1 MVICNLLWI
10 NLYIATVIGIDGS
23 LLNILSSY
31 LSRRSQIMRINNSYS
46 KAFYTNC
53 EVPQGSVF
61 GPSLFLV
68 YVNDIAESIESSISL
83 FTDDKALLFFSN

>member
-46 KAFYTNC
+46 KAF
-53 EVPQGSVF
+53 
-61 GPSLFLV
+61 
-68 YVNDIAESIESSISL
+68 
-83 FTDDKALLFFSN
+83 